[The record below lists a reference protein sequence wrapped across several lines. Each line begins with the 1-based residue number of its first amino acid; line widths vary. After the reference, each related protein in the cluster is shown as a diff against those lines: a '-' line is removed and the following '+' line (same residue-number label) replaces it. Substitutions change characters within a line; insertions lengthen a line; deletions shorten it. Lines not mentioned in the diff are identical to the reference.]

1 MAQSILSLTL
11 RFIYDAGRLNSQENR
26 RQQEE
31 LTESVFKGY
40 KRRKAQFEYR
50 LKRLHEQ
57 VLR

>member
-1 MAQSILSLTL
+1 MSVALMLLISIQE
-11 RFIYDAGRLNSQENR
+11 RL

-31 LTESVFKGY
+31 LLESVFKGY

-57 VLR
+57 VL